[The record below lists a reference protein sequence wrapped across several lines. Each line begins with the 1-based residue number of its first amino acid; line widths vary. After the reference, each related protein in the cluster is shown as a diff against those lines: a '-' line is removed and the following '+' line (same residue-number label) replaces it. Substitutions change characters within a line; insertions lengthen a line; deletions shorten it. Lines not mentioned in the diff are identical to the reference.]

1 MFRKAV
7 GFMLLLA
14 GCSELLEIASVQ
26 LESQLVES
34 KPPENAV
41 ATLEGRDDQLILC
54 RTISTSSRCQNSG
67 ADVIRED
74 GHEVPLGVDAYPKPP
89 AEHSLDDHSVTIR

>member
-41 ATLEGRDDQLILC
+41 ATLEGRDDQLILR

-67 ADVIRED
+67 ADVTRED
-74 GHEVPLGVDAYPKPP
+74 GHEIPLGGGVYPKPP
-89 AEHSLDDHSVTIR
+89 AEHALDNHSVTIR